1 MSEILTEKHYG
12 IPAWIWIIPVVG
24 AVIGGVWLLYQYFVA
39 PGEVIL
45 DQYKAILEDI
55 YRETKDFLEKN
66 QKLDPPIYGL
76 TAGQEAIVAAKEEA
90 ADYLRPQVEKII
102 MERGQTV
109 WSWVETAIVGI
120 LLIYGI
126 KEVVPALVNTIKK
139 WRAENPEASTNIASQ
154 YGHAHLIYDLIANE
168 YAYAGKLS
176 IASAFYN
183 ANIPSIYSRFTEP
196 ALYTQMSYFNALLPT
211 LIPGTMSYLVAQNML
226 TYLAYEASVT
236 TGIMGLLQVWWMPP
250 LI

>member
-1 MSEILTEKHYG
+1 MSEIITKEYYG
-12 IPAWIWIIPVVG
+12 VPAWVWAIPVVG
-24 AVIGGVWLLYQYFVA
+24 AVVGGVWLLYKYFVEPA
-39 PGEVIL
+39 EVIL

-55 YRETKDFLEKN
+55 YRETKGFLEKN
-66 QKLDPPIYGL
+66 EAEGIYGL

-126 KEVVPALVNTIKK
+126 KEVVPVLVNTLKK
-139 WRAENPEASTNIASQ
+139 WRTENPEASSKIASQ
-154 YGHAHLIYDLIANE
+154 YGHGHLIFNIVANE

-196 ALYTQMSYFNALLPT
+196 GLYGQISYFNALLPT
-211 LIPGTMSYLVAQNML
+211 LIPGTISYLVAQNML

-236 TGIMGLLQVWWMPP
+236 TGIIGFMRPWWMP
-250 LI
+250 LF

>member
-1 MSEILTEKHYG
+1 MSEIITKEYYG
-12 IPAWIWIIPVVG
+12 VPAWVWAIPVVG
-24 AVIGGVWLLYQYFVA
+24 AVIGGVWLLYQYFVE

-45 DQYKAILEDI
+45 NQYKAILEDI

-66 QKLDPPIYGL
+66 EKLDPPIYGL

-90 ADYLRPQVEKII
+90 ANYLRPEVEKII
-102 MERGQTV
+102 YGRGESV
-109 WSWVETAIVGI
+109 WAWVETAIVGF

-126 KEVVPALVNTIKK
+126 KEVVPALINSLKK
-139 WRAENPEASTNIASQ
+139 WHTENPEASSKIASQ
-154 YGHAHLIYDLIANE
+154 YGHGHLIFNIVANE
-168 YAYAGKLS
+168 YAYAGKLN

-196 ALYTQMSYFNALLPT
+196 GIYTQIGYFNALLPT
-211 LIPGTMSYLVAQNML
+211 LIPGTISYLVAQNML

-236 TGIMGLLQVWWMPP
+236 TGIMTVLYAWWLP
-250 LI
+250 LF